1 MPIPLGWQLWLYGV
15 FAIIAVGVTSS
26 SLIAVLGS
34 MGLLFS
40 MLIFVILGL
49 PSAGATVPLEAV
61 PPFFRWLAEFEPM
74 HQVFLGVRSL
84 VYLGGHPDAGLS
96 QALLMTSV
104 GLVIGVLVGGIITH
118 MYDRSG
124 FHRVPGAV
132 EMAIASAHQ
141 AQHQARANKQEP
153 VAESEQEA
161 ADESEPQP
169 VHESS
174 SEQT

>member
-1 MPIPLGWQLWLYGV
+1 
-15 FAIIAVGVTSS
+15 
-26 SLIAVLGS
+26 
-34 MGLLFS
+34 
-40 MLIFVILGL
+40 
-49 PSAGATVPLEAV
+49 
-61 PPFFRWLAEFEPM
+61 M

-84 VYLGGHPDAGLS
+84 VYLGGHTDAGLS

-104 GLVIGVLVGGIITH
+104 GLVIGVLVGGIVTH
-118 MYDRSG
+118 IYDRSG
-124 FHRVPGAV
+124 FHRIPGAV
-132 EMAIASAHQ
+132 EMAIAGAHQ

-153 VAESEQEA
+153 VAGASEQEA